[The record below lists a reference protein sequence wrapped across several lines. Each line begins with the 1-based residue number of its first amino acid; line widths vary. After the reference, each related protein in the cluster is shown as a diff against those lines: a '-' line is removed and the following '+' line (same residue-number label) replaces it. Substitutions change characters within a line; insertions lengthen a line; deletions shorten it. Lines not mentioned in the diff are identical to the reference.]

1 MEYKTPIAEETKD
14 SEVSYKIVDICFSPG
29 EDVFLAH
36 RADGTLYLFGQEDP
50 QIRMEF
56 EKQPAGISKV

>member
-50 QIRMEF
+50 
-56 EKQPAGISKV
+56 